1 MILGILGIPLG
12 IIVGITGFF
21 ESIGSGD
28 ASMFGAGLGMTV
40 TGTIMFIVGLVLSII
55 LKKSGNNKHVHISI
69 LSDEKDAV
77 ILNPELLPKQ
87 DKKPKRIT
95 SQKPVKEV
103 AAPKPVDEE
112 QVAFSD
118 MLQDVLEAGM
128 GDTKR
133 LEYIDKRVKG
143 DRTIYNSDAQYVK
156 KQFRILRNDLTNADD

>member
-1 MILGILGIPLG
+1 MILGVLGIPLG

-21 ESIGSGD
+21 ESLGSGD
-28 ASMFGAGLGMTV
+28 ASIFGAGLGMVV

-69 LSDEKDAV
+69 SSDEKDAV
-77 ILNPELLPKQ
+77 ILSPDSLPKQ
-87 DKKPKRIT
+87 DKKPKEIA

-103 AAPKPVDEE
+103 AAPQPVDEG

-133 LEYIDKRVKG
+133 LEYINKRVKD
-143 DRTIYNSDAQYVK
+143 DRTIYDSDAQYVK
-156 KQFRILRNDLTNADD
+156 KQFRILRDDLIKTDD